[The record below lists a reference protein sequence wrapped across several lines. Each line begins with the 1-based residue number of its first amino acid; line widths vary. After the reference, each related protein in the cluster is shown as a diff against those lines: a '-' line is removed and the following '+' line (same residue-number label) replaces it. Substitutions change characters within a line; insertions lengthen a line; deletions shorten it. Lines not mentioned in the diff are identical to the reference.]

1 MQSGQKGSL
10 ENKHIELRYIF
21 PKHTNLRELGLL
33 SQDALN
39 ITVSHL
45 NSAPQKMLSGKSPLD
60 LTEFLY
66 HDLYERLLDFGLQKI
81 DKEKIILKPYLLKRS

>member
-39 ITVSHL
+39 IAVSHL